1 MKKMSKVLCTT
12 GVLIALSAPA
22 AMAAEKNPAIFATD
36 VLGAWSGAVSMR
48 YEFSSA
54 DMDQKVFDGVT
65 TDRYKYK
72 LSEQVGALRADVGLG
87 FGLQLGVQQ
96 RFMLDG
102 EVKNYYNGAYTGKDD
117 YSGALNPEFELKWN
131 PMQAFSP
138 KNPLQAVIGYRVKP
152 TGMAKS
158 EVWDNYTENTVFAAA
173 SYDLKQYNL
182 RPYLR
187 YALTLNGHEEGG
199 IDLGNQN
206 VVTLGAEYKIMD
218 GLKTD
223 LAYTYARNAAISEYD
238 GGFSSNSISASVQYK
253 IPGVPYMDLYA
264 VPYGQVSFNGSR
276 DFEAPAGWSAKVES
290 FTSYRVGAMIKAV
303 F

>member
-1 MKKMSKVLCTT
+1 MKRMSKVLCAT
-12 GVLIALSAPA
+12 GVLVALSAPA

-36 VLGAWSGAVSMR
+36 VLGAGFSAVSMR
-48 YEFSSA
+48 YDFSSA
-54 DMDQKVFDGVT
+54 DMDKKVSDGVT

-72 LSEQVGALRADVGLG
+72 IREQVGALRADVGLG

-102 EVKNYYNGAYTGKDD
+102 EEKGYYNGAYAGKFD

-131 PMQAFSP
+131 PMQALSP

-158 EVWDNYTENTVFAAA
+158 EVMDNYTENTVFAAA

-182 RPYLR
+182 RPYLK
-187 YALTLNGHEEGG
+187 YSLQLNGTEEDGG
-199 IDLGNQN
+199 SLGNQN
-206 VVTLGAEYKIMD
+206 VMTLGAEYKIMD
-218 GLKTD
+218 GLKAD
-223 LAYTYARNAAISEYD
+223 LAYTYARNAAIGEYD

-276 DFEAPAGWSAKVES
+276 DSEAPAGWTDKVES
-290 FTSYRVGAMIKAV
+290 FTSYRVGGMIKAV